1 MCTKHIAEQRRNRDM
16 GRISLLMNSLMHIVS
31 KPIVWLQQLN
41 DDMKSRIFSRA
52 AVEKKESEKDD

>member
-1 MCTKHIAEQRRNRDM
+1 M

-41 DDMKSRIFSRA
+41 DDIKSRIVSRA